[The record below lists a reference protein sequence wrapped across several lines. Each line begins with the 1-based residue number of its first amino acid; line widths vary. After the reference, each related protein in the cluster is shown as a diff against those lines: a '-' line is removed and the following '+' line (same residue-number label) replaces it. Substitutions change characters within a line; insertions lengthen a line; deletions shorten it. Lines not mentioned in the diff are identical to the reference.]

1 MTSLGCS
8 DAQPVRGGAASVP
21 LNGDVTGPSNANTL
35 RSAIDTA
42 VTWLRVQIPAD
53 TYPPSRGVFG
63 VAADG
68 SDPRSLLSY
77 FAFGSYRSLG
87 IGGGVSP
94 ATLDAA
100 GIYSEDSDTHDAVGL
115 TLQGQRAFFLFNNT
129 ADPVASLGYWSPTFT
144 RDRIYFRNEYA
155 DAPGIDVAITGY
167 DAGDTAP
174 DATGGALDLGPG
186 AGRGRSDGAPLRLY
200 AGHTGTAPGIGSN
213 GLTLALTVQEPAVVL
228 HLALDATGQRVLGA
242 TLGDATHPTTY
253 DGGTIVRAQT
263 RDASFATEAG
273 VSRYYLTAD
282 ALTITLDDAALAV
295 DQEVDFVS
303 MTGTANPGH
312 TFAASSGT
320 VTGAGVP
327 PAPTAPW
334 PNGAGRVTAIKQAA
348 GVFWRG

>member
-8 DAQPVRGGAASVP
+8 GAQPVRGGAASVP
-21 LNGDVTGPSNANTL
+21 LSGDVIGPSNANTL
-35 RSAIDTA
+35 RAAIDTA
-42 VTWLRVQIPAD
+42 VTWQRVQIPAD

-63 VAADG
+63 VSADG

-100 GIYSEDSDTHDAVGL
+100 GIYSEDSDTHDTAGL
-115 TLQGQRAFFLFNNT
+115 TVQGQRAFFLFN
-129 ADPVASLGYWSPTFT
+129 DYWSPTFT
-144 RDRIYFRNEYA
+144 RDRIYFRNEA
-155 DAPGIDVAITGY
+155 TDAPGIDVAITGY

-200 AGHTGTAPGIGSN
+200 AGHTGTVPGVVSN
-213 GLTLALTVQEPAVVL
+213 GHTLALTVQEPAMVM

-242 TLGDATHPTTY
+242 TLGDATHPTAY
-253 DGGTIVRAQT
+253 DGGTIVRAQA

-303 MTGTANPGH
+303 MTGAANPGH

-334 PNGAGRVTAIKQAA
+334 PNGVGRVTAIKRAA